1 MVLRLT
7 NDEVDLMRNA
17 LLDLVRT
24 LRSEESVHCGGA
36 SCAAIELCR
45 KRLRLETL
53 LEALEEQRI
62 AMNRSTLPGRVET
75 MPLRREVAPEQW
87 PELVA

>member
-7 NDEVDLMRNA
+7 NDELDLMRTA
-17 LLDLVRT
+17 LVDNI
-24 LRSEESVHCGGA
+24 RSIRNEERVQCGGA

-45 KRLRLETL
+45 KRLRLEAL
-53 LEALEEQRI
+53 LESVDEHAR
-62 AMNRSTLPGRVET
+62 MVRSTPGARIQP
-75 MPLRREVAPEQW
+75 MPLRRKLPPDFY